1 MTKEE
6 LLAEIER
13 LAEQAD
19 IANIGLKVIR
29 ENLDDIHKDLEKLS
43 PSNGR

>member
-1 MTKEE
+1 MTKDE

-19 IANIGLKVIR
+19 IASTGLKVIR
-29 ENLDDIHKDLEKLS
+29 EHLDEIHKDLERLS
-43 PSNGR
+43 PSTSR